1 MLLRRSRRKLMNCDD
16 YRNTKYCPKLEHV
29 ESKKEKLKSEIS
41 SKHPRVQNYYNV
53 VKKNSDCFKRLF
65 AKIYNYKC
73 AYCGISLE
81 ILTDLS
87 DFEIDHFK
95 CESSFDSQIDAGIL
109 SNLVL
114 ACRPCNHS
122 KHEYL
127 IDGNYLKLL
136 NPDLNNIAEVFAR
149 DERYNIVITSKYKDD
164 KTIKGFYYKLRLDSE
179 ICRLDFLLMNING
192 LISKLNGCNSP
203 LSSALLELY
212 KVKDKF
218 LKLKKSNESRY

>member
-1 MLLRRSRRKLMNCDD
+1 MNCDD
-16 YRNTKYCPKLEHV
+16 YRNTKYCPKLEHI
-29 ESKKEKLKSEIS
+29 ESKKEILKSEIS
-41 SKHPRVQNYYNV
+41 SKHPRVQNFYNV
-53 VKKNSDCFKRLF
+53 INKNSDCFKRLF
-65 AKIYNYKC
+65 AEIYNYKC
-73 AYCGISLE
+73 AYCGVSLD

-95 CESSFDSQIDAGIL
+95 CESSFDSKIDAGIL

-114 ACRPCNHS
+114 ACHSCNHS

-127 IDGNYLKLL
+127 IDDNYLKLL

-164 KTIKGFYYKLRLDSE
+164 KTINEFYYKLKLDSE

-192 LISKLNGCNSP
+192 LISKLNGCHSLLN
-203 LSSALLELY
+203 SALLELY

-218 LKLKKSNESRY
+218 FKLKKSKETR